1 MRKAPAMSNVA
12 RLREVVI
19 PATETALNAAVA
31 EHDIAPDQIISV
43 IFQPGQALAVGDHAA
58 KYRLIYRA

>member
-1 MRKAPAMSNVA
+1 MKNTPSI
-12 RLREVVI
+12 REIVV

-31 EHDIAPDQIISV
+31 EHEIEPDRIISV
-43 IFQPGQALAVGDHAA
+43 IFQPGQSLAIGDHAA

>member
-12 RLREVVI
+12 RIREMVI
-19 PATETALNAAVA
+19 PATEAALNAAVA
-31 EHDIAPDQIISV
+31 EHDIPPERIISV
-43 IFQPGQALAVGDHAA
+43 IFQPGQALAIGDHTA

>member
-1 MRKAPAMSNVA
+1 MSNVA
-12 RLREVVI
+12 RIREVVI

-31 EHDIAPDQIISV
+31 EHAIEPDRIISV
-43 IFQPGQALAVGDHAA
+43 VYLPGQALAVGDHAA